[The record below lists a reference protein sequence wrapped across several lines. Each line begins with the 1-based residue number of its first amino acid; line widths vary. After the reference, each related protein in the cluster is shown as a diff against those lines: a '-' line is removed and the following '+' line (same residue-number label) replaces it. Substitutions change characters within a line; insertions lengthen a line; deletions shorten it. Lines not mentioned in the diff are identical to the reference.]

1 MDKALDES
9 RNKSQ
14 LIKCVNFGLLCVQED
29 PVDRPAMSNVLTM
42 LDSEIAISPT
52 PKQPAFLLRR
62 GNNSST
68 ASSSTKPETIPEI
81 TTSLEEGR

>member
-1 MDKALDES
+1 MDMTLDES
-9 RNKSQ
+9 CNKNQ
-14 LIKCVNFGLLCVQED
+14 FIKCVNVGLLCVRED
-29 PVDRPAMSNVLTM
+29 PVDRPTMSNVLTM

-68 ASSSTKPETIPEI
+68 ASSSTKPEKFAEI
-81 TTSLEEGR
+81 TTSLEEGI